1 MFLRLE
7 VTSTAVIE
15 VVPASGD
22 NLPWFEKI
30 CESEKVSFKALELA
44 NPISET
50 SFVLPEKTYVFGSIN
65 QNEDLHKWKLSQYFK
80 DYMANL
86 IVFRCLLFYGKIS
99 LPILAEFAGPLKD
112 VPWWNER
119 IYSVWKSCELNKV
132 VTDPNGGESS
142 NDFWITDLQ
151 KVYSIMRQYKIPF
164 IRKPNELRTHPTSAT
179 R

>member
-15 VVPASGD
+15 MAPANGD

-30 CESEKVSFKALELA
+30 CESDEVSFKALELA
-44 NPISET
+44 NPISKT
-50 SFVLPEKTYVFGSIN
+50 SFVLPEKPYVFGSIT

-86 IVFRCLLFYGKIS
+86 IVFRCLLFHGKIS

-142 NDFWITDLQ
+142 NDFWITDLE

-164 IRKPNELRTHPTSAT
+164 IRKSNDL
-179 R
+179 